1 MNHHDDYAIYLRK
14 SRKDLAAEQY
24 GQGETLANH
33 ERILVEYA
41 RRNRLHIAEVYREI
55 VSGDSIQDR
64 PEMQRLLQDIYKG
77 RFKGVL
83 VVELERLARGDVKDQ
98 GTVSEAFKYSNT
110 LIITP
115 NKTYDPHDEFD
126 EEFFEFGL
134 FMSRREYKTIKRRLM
149 TARQKVVE
157 DGNWIG
163 AITPYGY
170 DAKRIDRK
178 TKTIVPNH
186 EAQYVK
192 LIFKWFT
199 EERISIG
206 EIAKRLTAM
215 GVPTRTGRSR
225 AWNKATVFGILKN
238 DAYRGKVRWA
248 HTKRIKEFE
257 DGEIVKKTIRQNRDE
272 CTLVDGK
279 HEPLIDDDTFFLA
292 QTLFKGATHVTDNR
306 KLSNPLA
313 GLLFCGLCGKAMV
326 YQANKAPSKQGTRP
340 RLVHAFGHPCTTRSS
355 TFEDVYNPLVDRIRD
370 ELEDY
375 KAKLKGD
382 SIRDDLRHYETMKEE
397 FESTIRDLK
406 KRRLDAFDKLD
417 RKIFTEDEFMEYKEH
432 INSRIE
438 ETESALK
445 RLVKPM
451 QSEYEER
458 VYTLHKVLES
468 LKDERVGVKERNALL
483 KGLIERIDYHK
494 EGEDMRLVVTYK

>member
-1 MNHHDDYAIYLRK
+1 
-14 SRKDLAAEQY
+14 
-24 GQGETLANH
+24 
-33 ERILVEYA
+33 
-41 RRNRLHIAEVYREI
+41 
-55 VSGDSIQDR
+55 
-64 PEMQRLLQDIYKG
+64 
-77 RFKGVL
+77 
-83 VVELERLARGDVKDQ
+83 
-98 GTVSEAFKYSNT
+98 
-110 LIITP
+110 
-115 NKTYDPHDEFD
+115 
-126 EEFFEFGL
+126 
-134 FMSRREYKTIKRRLM
+134 
-149 TARQKVVE
+149 
-157 DGNWIG
+157 
-163 AITPYGY
+163 
-170 DAKRIDRK
+170 
-178 TKTIVPNH
+178 
-186 EAQYVK
+186 
-192 LIFKWFT
+192 
-199 EERISIG
+199 
-206 EIAKRLTAM
+206 
-215 GVPTRTGRSR
+215 
-225 AWNKATVFGILKN
+225 
-238 DAYRGKVRWA
+238 
-248 HTKRIKEFE
+248 
-257 DGEIVKKTIRQNRDE
+257 
-272 CTLVDGK
+272 
-279 HEPLIDDDTFFLA
+279 
-292 QTLFKGATHVTDNR
+292 
-306 KLSNPLA
+306 
-313 GLLFCGLCGKAMV
+313 MV